1 MKETKRTIRY
11 FKFYNRKGM
20 QAYLEEMAEKGWLL
34 TKVTELFWQ
43 FRRIEPAKLHFSV
56 VYFPQASIY
65 DAEASEKQQQFH
77 ELCEHTGWKLAAS
90 DAQLQFF
97 YNEAKTPVPI
107 ETDAVFEV
115 ENIHKAVKK
124 RFLPGYCIELFLSLL
139 NSVLLVKQGL
149 RDPIAFLSSGGT
161 LLYLLCWILVAILSL
176 TELTGYTRWYKKAKR
191 SAGEENS
198 FPEPNSHPEH
208 MFFIVPILLFG
219 IGVFVADKVESTS
232 AVASAFV
239 TAGGTLFI
247 AIFAVFL
254 FFGTMHLLKKGNFP
268 TGVTRIVAPLVCG
281 LGCLVLFVLFI
292 TGSLINSSSQKSK
305 ENLSTYEYNGHTLY
319 EYQDTLPFTLSDLIP
334 TDYTFYSRRCSTKA
348 SFLLSDTDASERPR
362 LDAFSEPR
370 LDYRILQVKAPFL
383 YDYCLDALLKELAHN
398 FATPDPAVPGWEQT
412 LSIPAAP
419 WGANKAYRLSLG
431 DTPQTR
437 YLLCYDNAIVE
448 LDLNWEPDDA
458 AIENIKQ
465 AISSVLS
472 DSGN

>member
-1 MKETKRTIRY
+1 MKDTKRTIRY

-20 QAYLEEMAEKGWLL
+20 QAYLEDMAAKGWLL

-43 FRRIEPAKLHFSV
+43 FRRIEPTKLHFSV
-56 VYFPQASIY
+56 FYFPQASIY
-65 DAEASEKQQQFH
+65 DAEVSEQQQQFH
-77 ELCEHTGWKLAAS
+77 ELCAHTGWNLAAS

-97 YNEAKTPVPI
+97 YNDAETPVPI

-124 RFLPGYCIELFLSLL
+124 RFLPGYCAELFLSLL

-149 RDPIAFLSSGGT
+149 KDPIAFLSSGGS

-176 TELTGYTRWYKKAKR
+176 TEITGYTRWYKRAKR
-191 SAGEENS
+191 SAKEENC

-208 MFFIVPILLFG
+208 MFFIIPILLLG
-219 IGVFVADKVESTS
+219 IGVFTADKIESPS
-232 AVASAFV
+232 AVSFAFAA
-239 TAGGTLFI
+239 AGGTLFI
-247 AIFAVFL
+247 AFFGVFL

-292 TGSLINSSSQKSK
+292 TGSLINSSNQRSK
-305 ENLSTYEYNGHTLY
+305 ETLSTYEYNEHTLY
-319 EYQDTLPFTLSDLIP
+319 EYQDTLPFTLSDLIH
-334 TDYTFYSRRCSTKA
+334 TDYTFYSRRCNTKA

-383 YDYCLDALLKELAHN
+383 YDYCLDTLLKELAHN
-398 FATPDPAVPGWEQT
+398 FATPDPEPAGWVQN

-419 WGANKAYRLSLG
+419 WGANEAYRLSLG
-431 DTPQTR
+431 DNAQNR

-448 LDLNWEPDDA
+448 LSLNWEPDDA
-458 AIENIKQ
+458 AIKNFNQ

-472 DSGN
+472 DFGN